1 MFTELEK
8 KQLLKLNDGL
18 SSDIKIGL
26 AGAGHPQRQMFQ
38 KFCDNLVQ
46 LVPKIRVV
54 KEDSF
59 PPATA
64 TNFYRPWPQ
73 VSSPARRFG
82 NAAVY

>member
-1 MFTELEK
+1 MFTDLEK

-26 AGAGHPQRQMFQ
+26 TGAEHPQRQIFQ

-54 KEDSF
+54 KEEI
-59 PPATA
+59 
-64 TNFYRPWPQ
+64 
-73 VSSPARRFG
+73 SPHSKRTL
-82 NAAVY
+82 